1 MKESRIKA
9 RKSIAFKSIVAIV
22 LILAFFSVIICVLTY
37 NGFTE
42 ALLEQYTNDAFWTAD
57 MARLGIIP
65 DMMEH
70 YKENDGVNMN
80 HMNVAD
86 ILQKICDSTGVEFI
100 YVIEPDINDYGHIT
114 FVFSVKR
121 KGSPYN
127 LYEFGYVRETTNEE
141 YREAYRG
148 LYEGTLD
155 RASVIRDKGYIETD
169 KHVTVMLPLKGQDGE
184 AKAIICVQVQLAAL
198 NETRQAYVRNVVIVL
213 VILAIAVI
221 VSQGLYLHS
230 SLLLPVKKIT
240 AEASR
245 FARENVVQKD
255 KLGDTIHN
263 KDEIGLLANSIDY
276 METKIHSYVENLTQ
290 ITAERE
296 KIKTELSVASRIQTD
311 SLPNVFPAFPDRTEF
326 DIYASMDPAKEVGG
340 DFYDFFLVDD
350 DHLCLFIADVSG
362 KGVPA
367 ALLMMSAKSIISNN
381 ANKSRSPAE
390 ILAVSNKEIC
400 SRNKEDMFITVW
412 LGILEISTGR
422 LVAAN
427 AGHEYPVLRD
437 GDGSFEMVK
446 DKHGVVIG
454 GFEEVSFT
462 DYELQLRSGS
472 KLFLYTDGVPE
483 ATDADSNM
491 FGEERLVAALNEDPG
506 ASPELLLNTVRKAV
520 DGFVKEAEQFDDL
533 TMMCLEYK

>member
-9 RKSIAFKSIVAIV
+9 RKSIAFKSIAAIV

-169 KHVTVMLPLKGQDGE
+169 KHVTVMLPLKGEDGE

-381 ANKSRSPAE
+381 ANKSMSPAE

-437 GDGSFEMVK
+437 GNGSFEMVK

>member
-70 YKENDGVNMN
+70 YKENGGVNMN

-230 SLLLPVKKIT
+230 SLRLPVKKVT

-437 GDGSFEMVK
+437 GNGSFEMVK

-506 ASPELLLNTVRKAV
+506 ASPELLLNTVRKEV

>member
-70 YKENDGVNMN
+70 YKENGGVNMN

-148 LYEGTLD
+148 LYEGTLE

-263 KDEIGLLANSIDY
+263 KDEIGLLAKSIDY

-437 GDGSFEMVK
+437 GNGSFEMVK

>member
-1 MKESRIKA
+1 
-9 RKSIAFKSIVAIV
+9 
-22 LILAFFSVIICVLTY
+22 
-37 NGFTE
+37 
-42 ALLEQYTNDAFWTAD
+42 
-57 MARLGIIP
+57 
-65 DMMEH
+65 
-70 YKENDGVNMN
+70 
-80 HMNVAD
+80 
-86 ILQKICDSTGVEFI
+86 
-100 YVIEPDINDYGHIT
+100 
-114 FVFSVKR
+114 
-121 KGSPYN
+121 
-127 LYEFGYVRETTNEE
+127 EE
-141 YREAYRG
+141 YRKAYQG
-148 LYEGTLD
+148 LYEGTSD
-155 RASVIRDKGYIETD
+155 KAAVIRDKGYIETD
-169 KHVTVMLPLKGQDGE
+169 KHVTVMLPLKGEDGE
-184 AKAIICVQVQLAAL
+184 AKAILCVQVQMNNLEAARL
-198 NETRQAYVRNVVIVL
+198 SYVRNVIIVMILLAAVVIT
-213 VILAIAVI
+213 AE
-221 VSQGLYLHS
+221 GFYLHYAI
-230 SLLLPVKKIT
+230 LLPMKKIT
-240 AEASR
+240 EEASR
-245 FARENVVQKD
+245 FARENVVEKD
-255 KLGDTIHN
+255 KLTDTIHN
-263 KDEIGLLANSIDY
+263 KDEIGLLAKSIDY

-296 KIKTELSVASRIQTD
+296 RINTELSVASRIQTD

-381 ANKSRSPAE
+381 ANKSMSPAE

-437 GDGSFEMVK
+437 GDGSFALVN
-446 DKHGVVIG
+446 DKHCVVIG
-454 GFEEVSFT
+454 GFEDVKFT

-506 ASPELLLNTVRKAV
+506 ASPEVLLNTVRKAV

>member
-437 GDGSFEMVK
+437 GNGSFEMVK